1 MMHTIAIYFIGAS
14 AVVTFLLELWTGC
27 AIAGWT
33 GDRSI
38 IQRSK
43 SPGPYWFVM
52 ALQVAII
59 GFAIVITSSW
69 GTDSMTR

>member
-1 MMHTIAIYFIGAS
+1 MMHTIALYFIGAS
-14 AVVTFLLELWTGC
+14 MIVTFLLELWMGC

-33 GDRSI
+33 GDNSV

-52 ALQVAII
+52 ILQSAILVFAGLVA
-59 GFAIVITSSW
+59 SS
-69 GTDSMTR
+69 SMGGN